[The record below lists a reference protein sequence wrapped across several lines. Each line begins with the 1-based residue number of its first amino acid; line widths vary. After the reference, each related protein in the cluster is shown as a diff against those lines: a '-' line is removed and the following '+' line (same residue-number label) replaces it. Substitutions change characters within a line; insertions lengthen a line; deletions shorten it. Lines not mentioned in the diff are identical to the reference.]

1 MEKFKVFFSVDYYS
15 ETPMSHV
22 TVPTPETAAVSHWML
37 KLISTQRPI
46 MLVGLAGCGKTQLVN
61 GTLKSLNPAEKL
73 TSLVNFNFYTNA
85 KLLQVTLETPLE
97 KNRHKFWSSWSEYS
111 YDIFS

>member
-1 MEKFKVFFSVDYYS
+1 
-15 ETPMSHV
+15 MSHV

-37 KLISTQRPI
+37 KLISIQRPI

-61 GTLKSLNPAEKL
+61 GTLKGLNPAEKL

-85 KLLQVTLETPLE
+85 KLLQITLETPLE
-97 KNRHKFWSSWSEYS
+97 KKPAQILVLLER
-111 YDIFS
+111 ILV